1 MVDLPPRSLTS
12 ILTIRLMKTPL
23 PAILSIA
30 LVGFASAQQ
39 LPVGSVTNNRTFTVR
54 GSTAF
59 KDVDFADYKG
69 KILVI
74 MMMTPWCPECQT
86 ISRAVGEGILDHYD
100 STSRGTLRGKNANGI
115 EIHSI
120 LLSTEEAAGWDDVNA
135 SFASTNGYEQW
146 GLDANAQRENPR
158 RNLGYFRGGF
168 IDDPNLYA
176 WGSDR
181 RRLVVVN
188 LVEDSASHSY
198 REILLNQNSFSSS
211 NYATARNRIDAV
223 EKAPVITA
231 PAITAN
237 PQSVT
242 ISSGGTA
249 TLRVT
254 ASGTSPT
261 FQWYIGTSGVTSN
274 PVSGAVSATYT
285 TPALT
290 STRTYWVRASN
301 AAGNDNSAAATVT
314 VTPPPPT
321 TTTFNQWSATY
332 VFPAG
337 ESGLNADP
345 DRDGMVNMLE
355 FYHGTHPLQGASV
368 SPGPAFSISGGTMKL
383 IYRRA
388 KNLTGFTLAHRFSDH
403 LGVWQVIPDA
413 SLGRTIRDL
422 GTTEEVTVTLPATTE
437 RTRFYQLSITQP

>member
-1 MVDLPPRSLTS
+1 
-12 ILTIRLMKTPL
+12 MKTPL
-23 PAILSIA
+23 PALLSIA
-30 LVGFASAQQ
+30 LVGLASAQQ
-39 LPVGSVTNNRTFTVR
+39 LPVGSVTNNRTFAVR
-54 GSTAF
+54 GSIVL
-59 KDVDFADYKG
+59 KDVYFSDYKG

-86 ISRAVGEGILDHYD
+86 NSRAVGDGILDYYD

-120 LLSTEEAAGWDDVNA
+120 LLSTEEAEGWDDVNA

-146 GLDANAQRENPR
+146 GLDADAQRQYPR
-158 RNLGYFRGGF
+158 KNLGYFRGGF

-211 NYATARNRIDAV
+211 NYDTARSRIDAV
-223 EKAPVITA
+223 EQPPVITA
-231 PAITAN
+231 PAIATH

-242 ISSGGTA
+242 IGSGGTA

-261 FQWYIGTSGVTSN
+261 FQWYVGASGVTSS

-290 STRTYWVRASN
+290 SNRTYWVRASN
-301 AAGNDNSAAATVT
+301 TSGNANSTAATVT

-321 TTTFNQWSATY
+321 TTTFNQWSATV

-337 ESGLNADP
+337 ESGVNADP
-345 DRDGMVNMLE
+345 DRDGTVNLFE
-355 FYHGTHPLQGASV
+355 YFHGTHPLQGSSV
-368 SPGPAFSISGGTMKL
+368 SPGPAFSLSGGTMKL

-388 KNLTGFTLAHRFSDH
+388 KNIAGFTLDHRFSDH
-403 LGVWQVIPDA
+403 LGAWQVIPDA
-413 SLGRTIRDL
+413 SLSRTIRDL
-422 GTTEEVTVTLPATTE
+422 GTTEEVTVTLPPTTE